1 MSIPVTAA
9 PCPSCGNPASGKF
22 CRHCGSTLGGAT
34 SGCTRCG
41 AALGSGVRFCSQ
53 CGTSATAPADS
64 SGRNE
69 RLTWFL
75 AGGGVVALAGVV
87 ALLLSRAA
95 QPAVADQPATVTAPF
110 ASGATGGTPPDISN
124 MSPRER
130 YDALFNRIMRAAE
143 SGDEATVTNFAPMAL
158 AAFGMLDT
166 VNVDARYH
174 AALIQLHT
182 GDVAGAA
189 AQGDS
194 ILAEKPGHLFGYI
207 VKGTI
212 ARFQK
217 NPAALTSAYAAF
229 LKHYDAEAA
238 AKRPE
243 YGEHPRAVE
252 EFLKAAREAK
262 GGATP

>member
-1 MSIPVTAA
+1 VANA
-9 PCPSCGNPASGKF
+9 
-22 CRHCGSTLGGAT
+22 
-34 SGCTRCG
+34 
-41 AALGSGVRFCSQ
+41 
-53 CGTSATAPADS
+53 
-64 SGRNE
+64 SGRND

-75 AGGGVVALAGVV
+75 AGGGVVALAGAV
-87 ALLLSRAA
+87 ALLLSRDKPPVAVDAA
-95 QPAVADQPATVTAPF
+95 AASAPF
-110 ASGATGGTPPDISN
+110 ASGASATGATPPDISN

-143 SGDEATVTNFAPMAL
+143 TGDEATVTTFAPMAL

-182 GDVAGAA
+182 GDVAGAS

-194 ILAEKPGHLFGYI
+194 ILTEQPGHLFGYI

-217 NPAALTSAYAAF
+217 NQAALGTAYTAF

-238 AKRPE
+238 RKRPE

-262 GGATP
+262 GGATQ

>member
-1 MSIPVTAA
+1 MTAV
-9 PCPSCGNPASGKF
+9 PCPSCGNAAAGKF
-22 CRHCGSTLGGAT
+22 CRHCGTTLSAG
-34 SGCTRCG
+34 SGCGRCG
-41 AALGSGVRFCSQ
+41 APRTAGARFCAQ
-53 CGTSATAPADS
+53 CGASATATADGLS
-64 SGRNE
+64 RNE

-75 AGGGVVALAGVV
+75 AGGGVVALAG
-87 ALLLSRAA
+87 ALALVLSRGNAPPTDA
-95 QPAVADQPATVTAPF
+95 GAPAVAPF
-110 ASGATGGTPPDISN
+110 ASADATPGGTPPDISN

-130 YDALFNRIMRAAE
+130 FDRLFNRIMRAAE
-143 SGDEATVTNFAPMAL
+143 SGDETTVTTFAPMAL
-158 AAFGMLDT
+158 SAFQMLDT

-174 AALIQLHT
+174 VALIQLHT
-182 GDVAGAA
+182 GDVVGAA

-194 ILAEKPGHLFGYI
+194 ILKEQPGHLFGYI

-217 NPAALTSAYAAF
+217 DQAALSVAYAAF

-252 EFLKAAREAK
+252 DFLKAARVAR
-262 GGATP
+262 GGTAP